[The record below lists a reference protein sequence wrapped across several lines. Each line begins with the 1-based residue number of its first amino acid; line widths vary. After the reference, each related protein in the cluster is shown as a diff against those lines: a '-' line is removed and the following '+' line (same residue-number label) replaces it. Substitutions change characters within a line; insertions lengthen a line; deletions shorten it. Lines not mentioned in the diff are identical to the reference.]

1 MEPVTPGTPGH
12 RVVIV
17 GGGFAGLYAARG
29 LAGEPVDVALVDRR
43 NHHLFQPLL
52 YQVATGA
59 LSADEIAPPLRS
71 VLRRQRNAA
80 VLLADVEDIDLAGQA
95 VTARGHDGHEHRLP
109 YDTLVLA
116 AGADTNYFGH
126 DEWSDDAP
134 GLKSIEDAVE
144 IRRRI
149 LGAFEA
155 AELEP
160 DPVVRSALLTFVV
173 VGAGPT
179 GVELAGQIAELAR
192 DVLPQ
197 DFERI
202 DTTSARVLLVDAAP
216 HVLGGY
222 HPRLSER
229 AARDL
234 RALGVEVRLEAP
246 VAAVDAEAVT
256 IAEER
261 VPTRTVVW
269 AAGIRA
275 SPLAAL
281 VAGKAGIEPDRGGRL
296 PVGPDLTLPGHP
308 EVFVLGD
315 MASVDGVPGVAPAA
329 MQMGRHAAAMISARV
344 TASPLPD
351 PFRYRDRGTLAT
363 IGRHRAVGQIR
374 GLRLKGLPAWVLW
387 LAVHLTYLVGFQ
399 NRLVVFV
406 RWSFSYLTRGRSAR
420 VIPGRV
426 SRG

>member
-1 MEPVTPGTPGH
+1 MEPDSPGAARH

-29 LAGEPVDVALVDRR
+29 LAGQPVDVTLVDRR

-71 VLRRQRNAA
+71 VLRRQRNTT
-80 VLLADVEDIDLAGQA
+80 VLMADVHELDLAERALTAFGQ
-95 VTARGHDGHEHRLP
+95 DGHEHRLA
-109 YDTLVLA
+109 YDTLILA

-126 DEWSDDAP
+126 DEWAADAP
-134 GLKSIEDAVE
+134 GLKSIADAIEV
-144 IRRRI
+144 RRRI

-160 DPVVRSALLTFVV
+160 DPAVRAALLTFVV
-173 VGAGPT
+173 VGGGPT

-192 DVLPQ
+192 DVLPH

-202 DTTSARVLLVDAAP
+202 DTASAHVLLVDATP

-222 HPRLSER
+222 AEPLSER

-234 RALGVEVRLEAP
+234 RSLGVDVRLQAP
-246 VAAVDAEAVT
+246 VSALDAESVS
-256 IAEER
+256 IGDER
-261 VPTRTVVW
+261 LPTRTVIW

-275 SPLAAL
+275 SPLGALAAQA
-281 VAGKAGIEPDRGGRL
+281 AGVELDRGGRL
-296 PVGPDLTLPGHP
+296 PVGSDLTLPGHP

-329 MQMGRHAAAMISARV
+329 MQMGRHAAAMIGARA
-344 TASPLPD
+344 TAAPLPD

-374 GLRLKGLPAWVLW
+374 GLRVKGALAWTLW
-387 LAVHLTYLVGFQ
+387 LGVHLTYLVGFQ

-406 RWSFSYLTRGRSAR
+406 RWSFSYLTRGRNAR
-420 VIPGRV
+420 VIPGRRR
-426 SRG
+426 S